1 MSKRLSPAKP
11 ICMRLAKNGLAGKQP
26 PRSPAQGP
34 TPWGYA
40 RTLLWGPRA
49 PRWGLPRPPT
59 LYPDQP
65 TLHPGPKYRPGLAHP
80 IPQPAY
86 PAPPAK
92 PAPARPP
99 YTLPRY
105 CIVNQPST
113 LFILHMTFLILFPYM
128 PLDPTTNS
136 IRPSCSP
143 AKVANRFPSNKGSSK
158 QPSPLIYHVQ
168 PPHP

>member
-59 LYPDQP
+59 LYPNQP

-86 PAPPAK
+86 PIPRLPNA
-92 PAPARPP
+92 APARPP

-105 CIVNQPST
+105 YIANQPST
-113 LFILHMTFLILFPYM
+113 LSYYTLHSSFFFHICLLIQLPIPSD
-128 PLDPTTNS
+128 PLE
-136 IRPSCSP
+136 
-143 AKVANRFPSNKGSSK
+143 
-158 QPSPLIYHVQ
+158 VQ
-168 PPHP
+168 QK